1 MTHTP
6 FQFRIISCAIAT
18 LGLGLGNAAHSAGFA
33 LLEQNASGAGVAYAG
48 KAAIGEDASAAWFN
62 PASMSRLKER
72 QVVLG
77 GHYIDLNGEVNNE
90 GSTAAP
96 GRPLGSSTGDFGDEG
111 YIPNFHL
118 VVPFNDRI
126 NLGLSVA
133 TPFGLRTD
141 FQPDWYGRFQG
152 VTSDIKSVNINPSA
166 SFKVNEQWSVGA
178 GVSAQKLDA
187 KLSSQ
192 INYAPFGGTE
202 GLTTIAGDGWG
213 YGFNLGVMGQI
224 TPATRVGVAYRSAI
238 EQDLEGNVTFDN
250 KPTIGPG
257 APVAAALFANSEL
270 TSKIRLPASLSIS
283 SVTELNPKWQLLT
296 DATWTEWSTIQKL
309 DFQRQNA
316 PAGAAP
322 LTVQDYEWKNS
333 WRFAVGGIY
342 KYSDTINLK
351 AGVAYDI
358 TPVPDERR
366 KVRLPDENRITLAV
380 GSQYK
385 FDKATTFDVAFQYV
399 IPDEGKIDSTEGNPA
414 AGQQTRVLGTAE
426 GDAFILSGQVSYKF

>member
-6 FQFRIISCAIAT
+6 YQFRIIHCAIAAI
-18 LGLGLGNAAHSAGFA
+18 GLGLGNAAHAAGFA

-77 GHYIDLNGEVNNE
+77 GHYIDLNSEFNNE
-90 GSTAAP
+90 GTTP
-96 GRPLGSSTGDFGDEG
+96 GTGRDVGDFGSEG

-126 NLGLSVA
+126 NFGLSVA
-133 TPFGLRTD
+133 TPFGLKTD
-141 FQPDWYGRFQG
+141 YQPDWIGRFQG
-152 VTSDIKSVNINPSA
+152 ITSDIKSVNINPSA
-166 SFKVNEQWSVGA
+166 SFKVNEHWSVGA

-187 KLSSQ
+187 KLSSVVTL
-192 INYAPFGGTE
+192 PVVGE
-202 GLTTIAGDGWG
+202 SLTTIAGDGWG
-213 YGFNLGVMGQI
+213 YGFNLGVIGQI
-224 TPATRVGVAYRSAI
+224 TAATRVGVAYRSSI
-238 EQDLEGNVTFDN
+238 EQDLEGNVTFS
-250 KPTIGPG
+250 GP
-257 APVAAALFANSEL
+257 AAASQNSDL
-270 TSKIRLPASLSIS
+270 RSKIRLPASLAIS
-283 SVTELNPKWQLLT
+283 SVTELTPKWQLLT
-296 DATWTEWSTIQKL
+296 DATWTEWTTIQKL
-309 DFQRQNA
+309 QFDRVNA
-316 PAGAAP
+316 GGTAAP
-322 LTVQDYEWKNS
+322 IPVQDYEWKNS

-366 KVRLPDENRITLAV
+366 KVRLPDEDRITFAV

-399 IPDEGKIDSTEGNPA
+399 MPDKAKIDSTEQ
-414 AGQQTRVLGTAE
+414 AGVTPSRVLGTAE

>member
-1 MTHTP
+1 MKQNP
-6 FQFRIISCAIAT
+6 LQLQFIRCAVAT
-18 LGLGLGNAAHSAGFA
+18 LGLGFSGLSSAGGFA
-33 LLEQNASGAGVAYAG
+33 LNEHNASGAGVAYAG

-62 PASMSRLKER
+62 PASMSRLKQR
-72 QVVLG
+72 QLVLG
-77 GHYIDLNGEVNNE
+77 AHYIDLNGEVNNE

-96 GRPLGSSTGDFGDEG
+96 GRPLGSNAGEFGDEG

-118 VVPFNDRI
+118 VIPFNEQI
-126 NLGLSVA
+126 NFGLSVA
-133 TPFGLRTD
+133 TPFGLKTD

-166 SFKVNEQWSVGA
+166 SYKVNELWSVGA

-202 GLTTIAGDGWG
+202 GLTTISGDGWG
-213 YGFNLGVMGQI
+213 YGFNLGVMGQL

-238 EQDLEGNVTFDN
+238 EHDLEGNVTFDN
-250 KPTIGPG
+250 RPAAGP
-257 APVAAALFANSEL
+257 AATLFANSEL
-270 TSKIRLPASLSIS
+270 ASKIRLPASFAIS

-296 DATWTEWSTIQKL
+296 DATWTEWSTIKKL

-316 PAGAAP
+316 PAGATP

-333 WRFAVGGIY
+333 WRFAMGGIY

-351 AGVAYDI
+351 AGMAYDI
-358 TPVPDERR
+358 TPMPDERR
-366 KVRLPDENRITLAV
+366 KVRLPDENRFTLAV

-399 IPDEGKIDSTEGNPA
+399 MPDKAKIDSTEGNPA

-426 GDAFILSGQVSYKF
+426 GDAFILSGQMSYKF

>member
-1 MTHTP
+1 MTHST
-6 FQFRIISCAIAT
+6 FQFRIIHCAIASI
-18 LGLGLGNAAHSAGFA
+18 GLGLGATAHAAGFA

-90 GSTAAP
+90 GSTPPPGAP
-96 GRPLGSSTGDFGDEG
+96 AGRNEGDFGEEG

-126 NLGLSVA
+126 NFGLSVA
-133 TPFGLRTD
+133 TPFGLKTD

-166 SFKVNEQWSVGA
+166 SYKVNEQWSVGA
-178 GVSAQKLDA
+178 GVSVQKLDA

-192 INYAPFGGTE
+192 VNYAPFGGTE
-202 GLTTIAGDGWG
+202 GLTTIAGAGWG

-224 TPATRVGVAYRSAI
+224 TSGTRVGVAYRSAI
-238 EQDLEGNVTFDN
+238 EQDLEGNVTFEN
-250 KPTIGPG
+250 V
-257 APVAAALFANSEL
+257 APAVAALFANSAL
-270 TSKIRLPASLSIS
+270 TAKIRLPASLAIS

-309 DFQRQNA
+309 QFDRQNA
-316 PAGAAP
+316 GAFAAP
-322 LTVQDYEWKNS
+322 IPVQDYEWKNS
-333 WRFAVGGIY
+333 WRFALGSIY

-366 KVRLPDENRITLAV
+366 KVRLPDENRITLAL

-399 IPDEGKIDSTEGNPA
+399 MPDKAKIDSTEGNLA

-426 GDAFILSGQVSYKF
+426 GDAVVLSGQISYKF

>member
-1 MTHTP
+1 MKHSP
-6 FQFRIISCAIAT
+6 FQIKTICAAVAT
-18 LGLGLGNAAHSAGFA
+18 LSMAGTVQAAGFA

-77 GHYIDLNGEVNNE
+77 GHYIDLNSEFNNE
-90 GSTAAP
+90 GTTP
-96 GRPLGSSTGDFGDEG
+96 GTGRDVGDFGSEG

-126 NLGLSVA
+126 NFGLSVA
-133 TPFGLRTD
+133 TPFGLKTD
-141 FQPDWYGRFQG
+141 YQPDWIGRFQG
-152 VTSDIKSVNINPSA
+152 ITSDIKSVNINPSA
-166 SFKVNEQWSVGA
+166 SFKVNEHWSVGA

-187 KLSSQ
+187 KLSSVVTL
-192 INYAPFGGTE
+192 PVVGE
-202 GLTTIAGDGWG
+202 SLTTIAGDGWG
-213 YGFNLGVMGQI
+213 YGFNLGVIGQI
-224 TPATRVGVAYRSAI
+224 TAATRVGVAYRSSI
-238 EQDLEGNVTFDN
+238 EQDLEGNVTFS
-250 KPTIGPG
+250 GP
-257 APVAAALFANSEL
+257 AAASQNSDL
-270 TSKIRLPASLSIS
+270 RSKIRLPASLAIS
-283 SVTELNPKWQLLT
+283 SVTELTPKWQLLT
-296 DATWTEWSTIQKL
+296 DATWTEWTTIQKL
-309 DFQRQNA
+309 QFDRVNA
-316 PAGAAP
+316 GGTAAP
-322 LTVQDYEWKNS
+322 IPVQDYEWKNS

-366 KVRLPDENRITLAV
+366 KVRLPDEDRITFAV

-399 IPDEGKIDSTEGNPA
+399 MPDKAKIDSTEQ
-414 AGQQTRVLGTAE
+414 AGVTPSRVLGTAE

>member
-1 MTHTP
+1 MTQNP
-6 FQFRIISCAIAT
+6 FQFRIIHCAIAAI
-18 LGLGLGNAAHSAGFA
+18 GLGLGATAHAAGFA

-77 GHYIDLNGEVNNE
+77 GHYIDLNSEFNNE
-90 GSTAAP
+90 GTTP
-96 GRPLGSSTGDFGDEG
+96 GTGRDVGDFGSEG

-126 NLGLSVA
+126 NFGLSVA
-133 TPFGLRTD
+133 TPFGLKTD
-141 FQPDWYGRFQG
+141 YQPDWIGRFQG
-152 VTSDIKSVNINPSA
+152 ITSDIKSVNINPSA
-166 SFKVNEQWSVGA
+166 SFKVNEHWSVGA

-187 KLSSQ
+187 KLSSVVTL
-192 INYAPFGGTE
+192 PVVGE
-202 GLTTIAGDGWG
+202 SLTTIAGDGWG
-213 YGFNLGVMGQI
+213 YGFNLGVIGQI
-224 TPATRVGVAYRSAI
+224 TAATRVGVAYRSSI
-238 EQDLEGNVTFDN
+238 EQDLEGNVTFS
-250 KPTIGPG
+250 GP
-257 APVAAALFANSEL
+257 AAASQNSDL
-270 TSKIRLPASLSIS
+270 RSKIRLPASLAIS
-283 SVTELNPKWQLLT
+283 SVTELTPRWQLLT
-296 DATWTEWSTIQKL
+296 DATWTEWTTIQKL
-309 DFQRQNA
+309 QFDRVNA
-316 PAGAAP
+316 GGTAAP
-322 LTVQDYEWKNS
+322 IPVQDYEWKNS

-366 KVRLPDENRITLAV
+366 KVRLPDEDRITFAV

-399 IPDEGKIDSTEGNPA
+399 MPDKAKIDSTEQ
-414 AGQQTRVLGTAE
+414 AGVTPSRVLGTAE

>member
-1 MTHTP
+1 MKQSP
-6 FQFRIISCAIAT
+6 FQIKTICAAIASLT
-18 LGLGLGNAAHSAGFA
+18 IVGTAQAAGFA

-77 GHYIDLNGEVNNE
+77 GHYIDLNSEFNNE
-90 GSTAAP
+90 GTTP
-96 GRPLGSSTGDFGDEG
+96 GTGRDVGDFGSEG

-118 VVPFNDRI
+118 VIPFNDRI
-126 NLGLSVA
+126 NFGLSVA
-133 TPFGLRTD
+133 TPFGLKTD
-141 FQPDWYGRFQG
+141 YQPDWIGRFQG
-152 VTSDIKSVNINPSA
+152 VTSDIKSVNINPSV
-166 SFKVNEQWSVGA
+166 SYKVNDQWSVGA

-187 KLSSQ
+187 KLSSV
-192 INYAPFGGTE
+192 ATLPLVGE
-202 GLTTIAGDGWG
+202 SLTTIAGDGWG
-213 YGFNLGVMGQI
+213 YGFNLGVMGQL
-224 TPATRVGVAYRSAI
+224 TPATRVGIAYRSAI
-238 EQDLEGNVTFDN
+238 EQDLEGNVTFS
-250 KPTIGPG
+250 GP
-257 APVAAALFANSEL
+257 AAASQNSDL
-270 TSKIRLPASLSIS
+270 RSKIRLPASLSLS
-283 SVTELNPKWQLLT
+283 SVTDLNPKWQLLA
-296 DATWTEWSTIQKL
+296 DATWTEWTTIQKL
-309 DFQRQNA
+309 QFDRVNA
-316 PAGAAP
+316 GGTAAP
-322 LTVQDYEWKNS
+322 IPVQDYEWKNS

-366 KVRLPDENRITLAV
+366 KVRLPDEDRITLAV

-399 IPDEGKIDSTEGNPA
+399 MPDKAKIDSTEQ
-414 AGQQTRVLGTAE
+414 AGLTTSRVLGTAE

>member
-1 MTHTP
+1 MKKSP
-6 FQFRIISCAIAT
+6 FQLKTISTAIAT
-18 LGLGLGNAAHSAGFA
+18 LCMAGSVQAAGFA

-77 GHYIDLNGEVNNE
+77 GHYIDLNSEFNNE
-90 GSTAAP
+90 GTTTPPAMTTNT
-96 GRPLGSSTGDFGDEG
+96 GRNVGDFGSEG

-118 VVPFNDRI
+118 VLPFNDKI
-126 NLGLSVA
+126 NFGLSVA
-133 TPFGLRTD
+133 TPFGLKTD
-141 FQPDWYGRFQG
+141 YQPDWIGRFQG
-152 VTSDIKSVNINPSA
+152 ITSDIKSVNINPSV
-166 SFKVNEQWSVGA
+166 SYKVNEQWSVGA

-187 KLSSQ
+187 KLSSSTVLGL
-192 INYAPFGGTE
+192 NTE
-202 GLTTIAGDGWG
+202 SLTTIAGDGWG
-213 YGFNLGVMGQI
+213 YGFNLGVMGQL

-238 EQDLEGNVTFDN
+238 EQDLEGNVTFS
-250 KPTIGPG
+250 GP
-257 APVAAALFANSEL
+257 AAATQNSDL
-270 TSKIRLPASLSIS
+270 SSKIRLPSSLSIS
-283 SVTELNPKWQLLT
+283 SVTDLNPKWQLLA
-296 DATWTEWSTIQKL
+296 DATWTEWTTIQKL
-309 DFQRQNA
+309 QFDRVNA
-316 PAGAAP
+316 GAGAAP
-322 LTVQDYEWKNS
+322 IPVQDYEWKNS

-351 AGVAYDI
+351 AGVAYDM

-366 KVRLPDENRITLAV
+366 KVRLPDEDRITLAV

-399 IPDEGKIDSTEGNPA
+399 MPDKAKIDSTEG
-414 AGQQTRVLGTAE
+414 AGGAQSRVLGTAE